1 MKRLKPIDYLVLFS
15 LFSTCIFGMIMM
27 YSASSSV
34 AIRNYSY
41 SYDHFFRSQL
51 NIFFLGTL
59 GAIVCMFIPLQ
70 IWKKRIVSLLI
81 VLGSILLLF
90 LVLWKGKVVNNA
102 QSWIFGIQP
111 AEFIKLGTVIVMAR
125 FFAVRQ
131 GLDKPL
137 WYGSGKIISFFL
149 ATFFLICKQP
159 NLGSALLILAIGF
172 SIFLCSGININLL
185 IKKVVLTS
193 IFWGP
198 LLYFLVQYGLSEV
211 QMSRI
216 KTILNPFNDV
226 QGQGYQIVNSFI
238 AIASGGI
245 SGRGLGNSI
254 QKHGYLPEPHTDFI
268 MAIISEELGIPG
280 VLVILTGILTIVL
293 CSFKIAQNCN
303 DLFGSLIAVGI
314 GSMIGMQS
322 VVNLGGITGLIP
334 LTGTPL
340 PFVSFGGSS
349 LMMNLM
355 SVGILLNISIFN
367 NIKAINF
374 SVKMNT

>member
-81 VLGSILLLF
+81 VVGSILLLF

-137 WYGSGKIISFFL
+137 WYGSGKIMSFFL

-268 MAIISEELGIPG
+268 MAIISEELGILG

>member
-137 WYGSGKIISFFL
+137 WYGSGKIMSFFL
-149 ATFFLICKQP
+149 ATFFLIYKQP

-268 MAIISEELGIPG
+268 MAIISEELGILG